1 MSLQCKP
8 CLKIR
13 DLLFILKNN
22 LTMFFSK
29 TKKDIESHKLVNYV
43 ACELSKP
50 KWQNFGPQYDKPIN
64 KYNLIELYRKYKR
77 DRESKKL
84 INQVVRQLSEQAP
97 KDRIWTHYW
106 TYDTDYIKVLINA
119 LRKTASLNYKN
130 YHNDSYFEEMERL
143 QAAIEEYKQIKKA
156 KDKAEVEKRW
166 ENIQKSEKELK
177 ELESKKL
184 VNDVAHQLS
193 RQASKDRLSFSYMD
207 TKKDNNE
214 KT

>member
-22 LTMFFSK
+22 LTEFYWK
-29 TKKDIESHKLVNYV
+29 TKRNSESHKLVNHV

-50 KWQNFGPQYDKPIN
+50 RWQNFYDNIYNKPIK

-84 INQVVRQLSEQAP
+84 I
-97 KDRIWTHYW
+97 
-106 TYDTDYIKVLINA
+106 
-119 LRKTASLNYKN
+119 
-130 YHNDSYFEEMERL
+130 
-143 QAAIEEYKQIKKA
+143 
-156 KDKAEVEKRW
+156 
-166 ENIQKSEKELK
+166 
-177 ELESKKL
+177 
-184 VNDVAHQLS
+184 NDVAHQLS